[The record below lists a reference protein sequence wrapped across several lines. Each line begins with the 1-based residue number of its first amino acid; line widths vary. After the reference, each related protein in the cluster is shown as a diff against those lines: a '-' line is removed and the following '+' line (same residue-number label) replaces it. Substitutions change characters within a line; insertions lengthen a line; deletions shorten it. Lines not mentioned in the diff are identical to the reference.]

1 MIHNFEFKFDFKVYT
16 LSKGER
22 EKMREDIDSELCR
35 CSLTQQCEPE
45 PGSWRI
51 LSSKLK
57 QFSSDLRFIE
67 TNIVEEL
74 GVLGENVTV
83 GAGLNSTRRR
93 ELDDAAK
100 SLELQLMQ
108 GLKEKIKV
116 SLFRVFKL
124 TNLSNILNYNIFYF
138 LTEPSL

>member
-1 MIHNFEFKFDFKVYT
+1 
-16 LSKGER
+16 
-22 EKMREDIDSELCR
+22 MREDIDSELCR

-108 GLKEKIKV
+108 GLKEKGLNNIILV
-116 SLFRVFKL
+116 LVFH
-124 TNLSNILNYNIFYF
+124 Y
-138 LTEPSL
+138 